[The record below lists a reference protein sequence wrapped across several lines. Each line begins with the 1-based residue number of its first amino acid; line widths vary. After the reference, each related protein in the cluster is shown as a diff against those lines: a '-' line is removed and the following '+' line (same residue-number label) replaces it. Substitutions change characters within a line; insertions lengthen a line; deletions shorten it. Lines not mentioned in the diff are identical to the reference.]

1 MSDVSYESSS
11 PAVSLI
17 VDKFSITSNDC
28 TQDDI
33 TYSMAVTSTTAGA
46 DLTLISFDASTRTIT
61 WYSALVI
68 TATVYTVTIT
78 GEIQTNQ
85 SVKYSGSLSF
95 ELSMTMP
102 SCASTT
108 EFVNV

>member
-1 MSDVSYESSS
+1 
-11 PAVSLI
+11 
-17 VDKFSITSNDC
+17 
-28 TQDDI
+28 
-33 TYSMAVTSTTAGA
+33 MAVTSTTAGA

-95 ELSMTMP
+95 ELSMIATLPKYSLSSPGSGMRYG
-102 SCASTT
+102 
-108 EFVNV
+108 V